1 MSIDYSNMRSTIL
14 AITLSY
20 AIFGL
25 NSATYAATA
34 PHASLKNTAKHGAH
48 STIKAHA
55 VPQKPAGRELIEPES
70 AKGPLTEPSLLEPAT
85 PAADKNASQGPIDG
99 GTPKVITSPAVK
111 KQADKSA
118 ETVHSQNPEVQQQI
132 KTELAEPKLE
142 EKSKLDPSSPTGVTT
157 TLTERRTV
165 ALALGGGGAR
175 GAAHVG
181 VLRVL
186 EREHIPIDLIVGNS
200 MGSIVGGLY
209 ASGVSLDK
217 ISTALEDKSLR
228 KAYMPGMIPPKLLIA
243 PFSKMI
249 HPFKKHYAGLFDGQ
263 KFEQYLG
270 NMMPTPNET
279 FEQTKIRFSAV
290 ATNLIDGKAYSIS
303 KGKVA
308 TAIRASASIAPLLQP
323 VPIEDKL
330 YVDGGVR
337 ANLPAFAARESG
349 ANIVVAV
356 LVDEPL
362 QIQPPQTFFKYKAI
376 TMRQADVV
384 LAINDEHQLQ
394 YADIVINPDVSG
406 IPILSDNP
414 EDARRAIIAG
424 EKAAEKALPELRKRL
439 AQPAPSKSGIAGQSG
454 VQ

>member
-1 MSIDYSNMRSTIL
+1 MRSTIL
-14 AITLSY
+14 AITLSC
-20 AIFGL
+20 ALCGFTG
-25 NSATYAATA
+25 AAGAASPKT
-34 PHASLKNTAKHGAH
+34 HAKPVH
-48 STIKAHA
+48 KAVTKA
-55 VPQKPAGRELIEPES
+55 VTKDVPEAET
-70 AKGPLTEPSLLEPAT
+70 AKGPLTEPSLLEPT
-85 PAADKNASQGPIDG
+85 PASDGNASKGPING
-99 GTPKVITSPAVK
+99 GTPKVMTSPQAK

-118 ETVHSQNPEVQQQI
+118 ETVHSQNPDVQQQI
-132 KTELAEPKLE
+132 KSEIAAPKLE
-142 EKSKLDPSSPTGVTT
+142 EKTKADPASPTGVSTT
-157 TLTERRTV
+157 VKERQTL

-209 ASGVSLDK
+209 SAGVPLDK
-217 ISTALEDKSLR
+217 IATVLQDNSLR
-228 KAYMPGMIPPKLLIA
+228 KSYIPGMVPPKLLIA
-243 PFSKMI
+243 PIVKLA
-249 HPFKKHYAGLFDGQ
+249 HPFKKKYAGIFSGQ
-263 KFEQYLG
+263 KFEKYLA
-270 NMMPTPNET
+270 NLMPIPDEN

-308 TAIRASASIAPLLQP
+308 TAIRASASISPLLEP

-349 ANIVVAV
+349 ANLVVAV

-362 QIQPPQTFFKYKAI
+362 QSEPPQTFFKLKAI
-376 TMRQADVV
+376 AMRQADVV

-406 IPILSDNP
+406 IPILSNNP
-414 EDARRAIIAG
+414 EDARRAMLAG
-424 EKAAEKALPELRKRL
+424 EKAAEKALPEIRKRL
-439 AQPAPSKSGIAGQSG
+439 AQPVPPKSGIAGQSS